1 MECIPKTFQNGRI
14 DMAVGVDVHCYYQR
28 GIRWNEVTGVNYVWV
43 KVSDGASPYLTTVN
57 GVTYRPDTMVQGA
70 KSRGIP
76 VGGYHYAQPG
86 DPRAQA
92 ELLVREVQRLGATGV
107 LPALDIESP
116 FHADSV
122 ARSFG
127 EAFCNRVREL
137 GFRPVVYMS
146 DSFAQVL
153 QPASWA
159 SQPVLWIARYGSKPV
174 YTRFD
179 VHQYMDN
186 GSLPGAA
193 GPVDFNDSY
202 NDSHL
207 NVGGGGGAVATL
219 DNDDK
224 NFIIDCL
231 GHSAAGRAGGNGV
244 NNLNGWW
251 YNDRFEGNLNFAQV
265 FFGMRDSVNGL
276 KASLTALTN
285 LVTQSEANEITQD
298 GLAQALQGLMTA
310 EIGPIVR
317 QELQTALGDQ
327 QGQQATDVANAVMAK
342 LAERLAGPTSNGTT
356 A

>member
-1 MECIPKTFQNGRI
+1 
-14 DMAVGVDVHCYYQR
+14 
-28 GIRWNEVTGVNYVWV
+28 
-43 KVSDGASPYLTTVN
+43 
-57 GVTYRPDTMVQGA
+57 
-70 KSRGIP
+70 
-76 VGGYHYAQPG
+76 
-86 DPRAQA
+86 
-92 ELLVREVQRLGATGV
+92 
-107 LPALDIESP
+107 
-116 FHADSV
+116 
-122 ARSFG
+122 
-127 EAFCNRVREL
+127 
-137 GFRPVVYMS
+137 
-146 DSFAQVL
+146 
-153 QPASWA
+153 
-159 SQPVLWIARYGSKPV
+159 
-174 YTRFD
+174 
-179 VHQYMDN
+179 
-186 GSLPGAA
+186 
-193 GPVDFNDSY
+193 
-202 NDSHL
+202 
-207 NVGGGGGAVATL
+207 L